1 MFILSSSCVVFVGT
15 WTMNNEND
23 CDNTMSANV
32 SDEDVSTRQ
41 QYATLIG

>member
-1 MFILSSSCVVFVGT
+1 MLILSLSCVLFVGP

-23 CDNTMSANV
+23 CDNMMSANV

-41 QYATLIG
+41 QYATLVG